1 MALKIQRRNFI
12 LGLGLASLM
21 SHEEVN
27 ARVTGIIPDNI
38 PDLNLPVNN
47 VTNMLR
53 MQATIGNEEQIP
65 WHYTGILWA
74 QKHSEQ
80 PIPMVKI
87 EGMESYKVIPLED
100 GSYEILGNMV
110 TFFRDIETGEM
121 IDEYKNP
128 FTGKTNKVEP
138 NLRKAT
144 SIGRGLNIS
153 TMGIRPTSFI
163 DQMPDKPLLIDWNF
177 GADTVWMQNQT
188 AYPPGLTPPR
198 LQRFT
203 MFSPLDKFV
212 DQSILS
218 LPTMFTATVL
228 MPYLHWM
235 DMDDEEG
242 HTLWH
247 ASGVKLNDMSELPE
261 EYSSRLMSE
270 YSDYSYFDLTKDS
283 GPVTYEQSRFDKHS
297 FGKAAL
303 IDIMLFKYS
312 MIDVL

>member
-21 SHEEVN
+21 GNEHLN
-27 ARVTGIIPDNI
+27 ARVSGIIPENI
-38 PDLNLPVNN
+38 PDLTLPVNN
-47 VTNMLR
+47 VTSMLR
-53 MQATIGNEEQIP
+53 MQATIGNQEQIP

-87 EGMESYKVIPLED
+87 EGMESYKVIPLND

-121 IDEYKNP
+121 IDEYTNP

-144 SIGRGLNIS
+144 SIGRGLNVS

-163 DQMPDKPLLIDWNF
+163 EQMPDKPLLIDWNF
-177 GADTVWMQNQT
+177 GSDTVWMQNQT
-188 AYPPGLTPPR
+188 AYPPGLSAPR

-203 MFSPLDKFV
+203 MFSPLDKFL
-212 DQSILS
+212 DQSITS

-235 DMDDEEG
+235 DMDEEEG

-247 ASGVKLNDMSELPE
+247 ASGVKLNDMNELPE
-261 EYSSRLMSE
+261 EYSTRLMSE
-270 YSDYSYFDLTKDS
+270 YSDYSIFDLSEDS
-283 GPVTYEQSRFDKHS
+283 GPVTYE
-297 FGKAAL
+297 
-303 IDIMLFKYS
+303 
-312 MIDVL
+312 

>member
-47 VTNMLR
+47 VTSMLR

-153 TMGIRPTSFI
+153 TMGIRPTPFI
-163 DQMPDKPLLIDWNF
+163 DKMPDKPLLIDWNF

-270 YSDYSYFDLTKDS
+270 YSDYSYFDLSKDS
-283 GPVTYEQSRFDKHS
+283 GPVTYEQYHSPENMQSPQLNPKVWLRFC
-297 FGKAAL
+297 
-303 IDIMLFKYS
+303 
-312 MIDVL
+312 

>member
-1 MALKIQRRNFI
+1 MALKIQRRNCI

-21 SHEEVN
+21 GNEHLN
-27 ARVTGIIPDNI
+27 ARVSGIIPENI
-38 PDLNLPVNN
+38 PDLTLPVNN
-47 VTNMLR
+47 VTSMLR
-53 MQATIGNEEQIP
+53 MQATIGNQEQTP

-87 EGMESYKVIPLED
+87 EGMESYKVIPLND

-110 TFFRDIETGEM
+110 TFFRDIDTGEM
-121 IDEYKNP
+121 IDEYTNP

-144 SIGRGLNIS
+144 SIGRGLNVS

-177 GADTVWMQNQT
+177 GSDTVWMQNQT
-188 AYPPGLTPPR
+188 AYPPGLSAPR

-203 MFSPLDKFV
+203 MFSPLDKFL
-212 DQSILS
+212 DQSITS

-235 DMDDEEG
+235 DMDEEEG

-247 ASGVKLNDMSELPE
+247 ASGVKLNDMNELPE
-261 EYSSRLMSE
+261 EYSTRLMSE
-270 YSDYSYFDLTKDS
+270 YSDYSIFDLSEDS
-283 GPVTYEQSRFDKHS
+283 GPVTYE
-297 FGKAAL
+297 
-303 IDIMLFKYS
+303 
-312 MIDVL
+312 

>member
-138 NLRKAT
+138 YLRKAT

-153 TMGIRPTSFI
+153 TMGIRPTPFI
-163 DQMPDKPLLIDWNF
+163 DKMPDKPLLIDWNF

-188 AYPPGLTPPR
+188 AYPPGLPPPR

-270 YSDYSYFDLTKDS
+270 YSDYSYFDLSKDS
-283 GPVTYEQSRFDKHS
+283 GPVTYE
-297 FGKAAL
+297 
-303 IDIMLFKYS
+303 
-312 MIDVL
+312 

>member
-12 LGLGLASLM
+12 LGLGLASLL

-47 VTNMLR
+47 VTSMLR

-163 DQMPDKPLLIDWNF
+163 DKMPDKPLLIDWNF

-283 GPVTYEQSRFDKHS
+283 GPVTYE
-297 FGKAAL
+297 
-303 IDIMLFKYS
+303 
-312 MIDVL
+312 

>member
-1 MALKIQRRNFI
+1 MCIRD
-12 LGLGLASLM
+12 S
-21 SHEEVN
+21 
-27 ARVTGIIPDNI
+27 
-38 PDLNLPVNN
+38 NN

-153 TMGIRPTSFI
+153 TMGIRPTPFI
-163 DQMPDKPLLIDWNF
+163 DKMPDKPLLIDWNF

-283 GPVTYEQSRFDKHS
+283 GPVTYE
-297 FGKAAL
+297 
-303 IDIMLFKYS
+303 
-312 MIDVL
+312 

>member
-21 SHEEVN
+21 SHEKVN
-27 ARVTGIIPDNI
+27 ARVSGMVPNNI
-38 PDLNLPVNN
+38 PDLTLPVNN
-47 VTNMLR
+47 VTSMLR

-163 DQMPDKPLLIDWNF
+163 DQMPDNPLLIDWNF

-235 DMDDEEG
+235 DMDDQEG

-270 YSDYSYFDLTKDS
+270 YSDYSYFDLSKDS
-283 GPVTYEQSRFDKHS
+283 GPVTYE
-297 FGKAAL
+297 
-303 IDIMLFKYS
+303 
-312 MIDVL
+312 

>member
-283 GPVTYEQSRFDKHS
+283 GPVTYE
-297 FGKAAL
+297 
-303 IDIMLFKYS
+303 
-312 MIDVL
+312 

>member
-47 VTNMLR
+47 VTSMLR

-163 DQMPDKPLLIDWNF
+163 DKMPDKPLLIDWNF

-283 GPVTYEQSRFDKHS
+283 GPVTYE
-297 FGKAAL
+297 
-303 IDIMLFKYS
+303 
-312 MIDVL
+312 

>member
-27 ARVTGIIPDNI
+27 ARVSGFVPDNI

-47 VTNMLR
+47 VTSMLR

-163 DQMPDKPLLIDWNF
+163 DKMPDKPLLIDWNF

-283 GPVTYEQSRFDKHS
+283 GPVTYE
-297 FGKAAL
+297 
-303 IDIMLFKYS
+303 
-312 MIDVL
+312 

>member
-47 VTNMLR
+47 VISMLR

-163 DQMPDKPLLIDWNF
+163 DKMPDKPLLIDWNF

-283 GPVTYEQSRFDKHS
+283 GPVTYE
-297 FGKAAL
+297 
-303 IDIMLFKYS
+303 
-312 MIDVL
+312 

>member
-21 SHEEVN
+21 SHEKVN
-27 ARVTGIIPDNI
+27 ARVSGMVPNNI
-38 PDLNLPVNN
+38 PDLTLPVNN
-47 VTNMLR
+47 VTSMLR

-87 EGMESYKVIPLED
+87 EGMESYKVIPLDD

-110 TFFRDIETGEM
+110 TFFRDVETGEM

-283 GPVTYEQSRFDKHS
+283 GPVTYE
-297 FGKAAL
+297 
-303 IDIMLFKYS
+303 
-312 MIDVL
+312 

>member
-47 VTNMLR
+47 VTSMLR

-138 NLRKAT
+138 NLRKA
-144 SIGRGLNIS
+144 SIIGRGLNIS

-163 DQMPDKPLLIDWNF
+163 DKMPDKPLLIDWNF

-283 GPVTYEQSRFDKHS
+283 GPVTYE
-297 FGKAAL
+297 
-303 IDIMLFKYS
+303 
-312 MIDVL
+312 

>member
-21 SHEEVN
+21 SHEKVN
-27 ARVTGIIPDNI
+27 ARVSGMVPNNI
-38 PDLNLPVNN
+38 PDLSLPVNN
-47 VTNMLR
+47 VTSMLR

-87 EGMESYKVIPLED
+87 EGMESYKVIPLDD

-110 TFFRDIETGEM
+110 TFFRDVETGEM

-144 SIGRGLNIS
+144 SIGRGLNVS
-153 TMGIRPTSFI
+153 PMGIRPTPFI
-163 DQMPDKPLLIDWNF
+163 DKMPDKPLLIDWNF
-177 GADTVWMQNQT
+177 GSDTVWMQSQT
-188 AYPPGLTPPR
+188 AYPPGLSAPR

-235 DMDDEEG
+235 DMDEEEG

-247 ASGVKLNDMSELPE
+247 ASGVKLNDMSD
-261 EYSSRLMSE
+261 RGM
-270 YSDYSYFDLTKDS
+270 
-283 GPVTYEQSRFDKHS
+283 
-297 FGKAAL
+297 
-303 IDIMLFKYS
+303 M
-312 MIDVL
+312 

>member
-47 VTNMLR
+47 VTSMLR
-53 MQATIGNEEQIP
+53 MQATIGSEEQIP

-218 LPTMFTATVL
+218 LPTMFTETVL

-270 YSDYSYFDLTKDS
+270 YSDYSYFDLSKDS
-283 GPVTYEQSRFDKHS
+283 GPVTYE
-297 FGKAAL
+297 
-303 IDIMLFKYS
+303 
-312 MIDVL
+312 

>member
-153 TMGIRPTSFI
+153 TMGIRPTPFI
-163 DQMPDKPLLIDWNF
+163 DKMPDKPLLIDWNF

-283 GPVTYEQSRFDKHS
+283 GPVTYEQSHFDKHS
-297 FGKAAL
+297 FGKEAL

>member
-47 VTNMLR
+47 VTSMLR

-203 MFSPLDKFV
+203 MFSPLDNFV

-283 GPVTYEQSRFDKHS
+283 GPVTYE
-297 FGKAAL
+297 
-303 IDIMLFKYS
+303 
-312 MIDVL
+312 

>member
-21 SHEEVN
+21 GNEHLN
-27 ARVTGIIPDNI
+27 ARVSGIIPKNI
-38 PDLNLPVNN
+38 PDLTLPVNN
-47 VTNMLR
+47 VTSMLR
-53 MQATIGNEEQIP
+53 MQATIGNQEQIP

-87 EGMESYKVIPLED
+87 EGMESYKVIPLND

-110 TFFRDIETGEM
+110 TFFRDIDTGEM
-121 IDEYKNP
+121 IDEYTNP

-144 SIGRGLNIS
+144 SIGRGLNVS

-177 GADTVWMQNQT
+177 GSDTVWMQNQT
-188 AYPPGLTPPR
+188 AYPPGLSAPR

-203 MFSPLDKFV
+203 MFSPLDKFL
-212 DQSILS
+212 DQSITS

-235 DMDDEEG
+235 DMDEEEG

-270 YSDYSYFDLTKDS
+270 YSDYSIFDLSEDS
-283 GPVTYEQSRFDKHS
+283 GPVTYE
-297 FGKAAL
+297 
-303 IDIMLFKYS
+303 
-312 MIDVL
+312 

>member
-1 MALKIQRRNFI
+1 MALKIQRRNCI

-21 SHEEVN
+21 GNEHLN
-27 ARVTGIIPDNI
+27 ARVSGIIPENI
-38 PDLNLPVNN
+38 PDLTLPVNN
-47 VTNMLR
+47 VTSMLR
-53 MQATIGNEEQIP
+53 MQATIGNQEQTP

-87 EGMESYKVIPLED
+87 EGMESYKVIPLND

-110 TFFRDIETGEM
+110 TFFRDIDTGEM
-121 IDEYKNP
+121 IDEYTNP

-144 SIGRGLNIS
+144 SIGRGLNVS

-177 GADTVWMQNQT
+177 GSDTVWMQNQS
-188 AYPPGLTPPR
+188 AYPPGLSAPR

-203 MFSPLDKFV
+203 MFSPLDKFL
-212 DQSILS
+212 DQSITS

-235 DMDDEEG
+235 DMDEEEG

-247 ASGVKLNDMSELPE
+247 ASGVKLNDMNELPE
-261 EYSSRLMSE
+261 EYSTRLMSE
-270 YSDYSYFDLTKDS
+270 YSDYSIFDLSEDS
-283 GPVTYEQSRFDKHS
+283 GPVTYE
-297 FGKAAL
+297 
-303 IDIMLFKYS
+303 
-312 MIDVL
+312 

>member
-1 MALKIQRRNFI
+1 MQEF
-12 LGLGLASLM
+12 S
-21 SHEEVN
+21 
-27 ARVTGIIPDNI
+27 IIPDNI

-87 EGMESYKVIPLED
+87 EGMESYKVIPPED

-121 IDEYKNP
+121 IDEYK
-128 FTGKTNKVEP
+128 TLLLAKQTKWSQISE
-138 NLRKAT
+138 KQC
-144 SIGRGLNIS
+144 IGRGLNIS
-153 TMGIRPTSFI
+153 TIGIRPTPFI
-163 DQMPDKPLLIDWNF
+163 DKMPDKPFLIDWNF

-228 MPYLHWM
+228 MPYLH
-235 DMDDEEG
+235 
-242 HTLWH
+242 
-247 ASGVKLNDMSELPE
+247 
-261 EYSSRLMSE
+261 
-270 YSDYSYFDLTKDS
+270 
-283 GPVTYEQSRFDKHS
+283 
-297 FGKAAL
+297 
-303 IDIMLFKYS
+303 
-312 MIDVL
+312 

>member
-80 PIPMVKI
+80 PIPLVKI

-283 GPVTYEQSRFDKHS
+283 GPVTYE
-297 FGKAAL
+297 
-303 IDIMLFKYS
+303 
-312 MIDVL
+312 

>member
-153 TMGIRPTSFI
+153 TMGIRPTPFI
-163 DQMPDKPLLIDWNF
+163 DKMPDKPLLIDWNF

-283 GPVTYEQSRFDKHS
+283 GPVTYEQSHFDKHS
-297 FGKAAL
+297 FGKEAL

-312 MIDVL
+312 MIDVF